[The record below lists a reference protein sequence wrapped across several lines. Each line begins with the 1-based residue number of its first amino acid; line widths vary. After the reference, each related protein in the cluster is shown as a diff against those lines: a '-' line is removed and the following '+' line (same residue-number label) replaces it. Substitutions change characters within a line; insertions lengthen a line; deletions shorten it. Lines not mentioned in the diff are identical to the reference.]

1 MLKQIKLQNA
11 IKRKNIEL
19 EQLITKKQ
27 ERQEKIEMLK
37 RAIEEAKT
45 EDEAEEVN
53 KSIEDLEKEFPDD
66 LDDKI
71 EDIKAEITEINNQLE
86 DIENKYNKQKDNEEN
101 EKEERNKNMTNINKL
116 QTREA
121 LKTGNYYERAEVKEF
136 YEGVKN
142 IRALNGGDLLIPEI
156 VINRIMDIV
165 GDYSTL
171 YKLVDKVRIGGKG
184 RIILDT
190 DDTEATWLEMGG
202 TIGATDVGTL
212 TKVDFDG
219 FKVGKGVLIS
229 NELINESII
238 NLDDY
243 ITKKIGRALAKAI
256 DKAILNGEGASAKQP
271 EGILTK
277 LTGDRKVNA
286 PCNDLEAI
294 VKNIGLID
302 TGENK
307 VGEIVALM
315 KRSTYYNKVL
325 GFSINVDSNGN
336 VVGKLPNIKN
346 PDLLGL
352 RVEFSQY
359 MEEDKILFGDFEK
372 YTLVERGDI
381 TINESKEYK
390 FFEDQTA
397 YLGKGVFDG
406 KITDEKGFAL
416 VTLTESE
423 VLQVDSKTIK
433 ELEKTIKTKQKLI
446 EQLDKEIEEKQ
457 AINNEQ
463 IENSEQT
470 EA

>member
-1 MLKQIKLQNA
+1 MLKQIKLQNI
-11 IKRKNIEL
+11 IKRKKLEL
-19 EQLITKKQ
+19 EQLETKKQ
-27 ERQEKIEMLK
+27 ERDEKVEILK

-45 EDEAEEVN
+45 EEEADEVN
-53 KSIEDLEKEFPDD
+53 KSIEDLEKDFPDD
-66 LDDKI
+66 LDEKI
-71 EDIKAEITEINNQLE
+71 EDIKEEITEINKQLE
-86 DIENKYNKQKDNEEN
+86 DIEDKYNKQKDNEEN
-101 EKEERNKNMTNINKL
+101 EKGERGKNMTNVNKL

-121 LKTGNYYERAEVKEF
+121 LKTGTYYERADVKEF

-142 IRALNGGDLLIPEI
+142 IRALNGGELLIPEI
-156 VINRIMDIV
+156 VVNRIMDIV

-171 YKLVDKVRIGGKG
+171 YNLVDKARIGGKG

-202 TIGATDVGTL
+202 TIEASDTGTIIN
-212 TKVDFDG
+212 VDFDG
-219 FKVGKGVLIS
+219 YKVGKGVLVS

-256 DKAILNGEGASAKQP
+256 DKAILSGQGSSAKQP

-277 LTGDRKVNA
+277 LSGGRKVNA
-286 PCNDLEAI
+286 PSNDLEAI

-372 YTLVERGDI
+372 YTFVERGDI
-381 TINESKEYK
+381 TISQSKDYK

-416 VTLTESE
+416 VTLTEAE
-423 VLQVDSKTIK
+423 VLQADSKAIK
-433 ELEKTIKTKQKLI
+433 ELEKTIKDKQKII
-446 EQLDKEIEEKQ
+446 EKLNKEIEEKQ
-457 AINNEQ
+457 AIN
-463 IENSEQT
+463 SEPT

>member
-1 MLKQIKLQNA
+1 MQN
-11 IKRKNIEL
+11 
-19 EQLITKKQ
+19 
-27 ERQEKIEMLK
+27 
-37 RAIEEAKT
+37 
-45 EDEAEEVN
+45 V
-53 KSIEDLEKEFPDD
+53 
-66 LDDKI
+66 
-71 EDIKAEITEINNQLE
+71 
-86 DIENKYNKQKDNEEN
+86 
-101 EKEERNKNMTNINKL
+101 NKL

-121 LKTGNYYERAEVKEF
+121 LKTGTYYERADVKEF

-142 IRALNGGDLLIPEI
+142 IRALNGKELLIPEI

-171 YKLVDKVRIGGKG
+171 YNLVDKARIGGKG

-202 TIGATDVGTL
+202 TIEASDTGTIIN
-212 TKVDFDG
+212 VDFDG
-219 FKVGKGVLIS
+219 YKVGKGVVVS

-256 DKAILNGEGASAKQP
+256 DKAILSGQGSSAKQP

-277 LTGDRKVNA
+277 LSGGRKVNA
-286 PCNDLEAI
+286 PSNDLEAI

-325 GFSINVDSNGN
+325 GFSINVDSSGN

-352 RVEFSQY
+352 KVEFSQY

-372 YTLVERGDI
+372 YTFVERGDI
-381 TINESKEYK
+381 TISESKEYK

-397 YLGKGVFDG
+397 YLGKGIFDG

-416 VTLTESE
+416 VTLTEAE
-423 VLQVDSKTIK
+423 VLQADSKAIK
-433 ELEKTIKTKQKLI
+433 ELEKTIKDKQKII
-446 EQLDKEIEEKQ
+446 EKLNKEIEEKQ
-457 AINNEQ
+457 VI
-463 IENSEQT
+463 NSEPT